1 MVPGVWL
8 MGMASAS
15 NLFPPAHSYLNAR
28 LWAAPAVLFIVVSE
42 GAFRGY
48 GNTRIPLLASAAAA
62 IINLVLDP
70 VMMFPMVG
78 MGVVSAAAATPLS
91 QLGAAAVYGIFLRR
105 NKMLPQPKHHVIVYS
120 ESTKSDSNDIGS
132 QCGND
137 DQTRVATFGMG
148 VCDFQGNNSSLPH
161 G

>member
-1 MVPGVWL
+1 

-42 GAFRGY
+42 GAFRGD

-70 VMMFPMVG
+70 VMIFPMG
-78 MGVVSAAAATPLS
+78 MGVVSAAAATLLS

-105 NKMLPQPKHHVIVYS
+105 NKMLPQPKHHVIVNRRKVIQTILGANVAMM
-120 ESTKSDSNDIGS
+120 TKQGS
-132 QCGND
+132 LLLAWAYATSRA
-137 DQTRVATFGMG
+137 TRLCPMVR
-148 VCDFQGNNSSLPH
+148 
-161 G
+161 